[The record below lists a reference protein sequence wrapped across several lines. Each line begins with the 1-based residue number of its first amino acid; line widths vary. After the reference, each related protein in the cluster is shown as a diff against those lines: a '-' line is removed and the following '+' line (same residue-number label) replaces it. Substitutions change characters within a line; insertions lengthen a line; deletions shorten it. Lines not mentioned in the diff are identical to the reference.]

1 MAIWV
6 SHKGILIC
14 PPKEEIKLLST
25 TSLDSCHVFRPL
37 RGSYL
42 SVSVRALYRL
52 ESFKSLLRYLQ
63 HLTEMGSVP
72 EELRELCPNTPHE
85 LLTCP
90 FCSTLA
96 TKWRLDGIF
105 DWARVLYCACK
116 KDWVVCAYCPKA
128 SIRMIKQATIYAH
141 NRHCHNEAT
150 KKRVKT
156 QERKEDG
163 ESVALSTM
171 KGASASGEERWIEVR
186 SSPQKVNQQDSLV
199 NLSPGS
205 TGESAAFV
213 KDTQRRLFDG
223 DSSRSNVS
231 SLRDFGNIHS
241 SSYFNADINGTG
253 VADVVA
259 LCQFGI
265 SDIGK
270 QIHPSDV
277 QYVTDM
283 ANFVHGLSHTQR
295 KDLSGILL
303 ATVSKVER
311 DGDPSNK
318 RKWKTLIPTNPSD
331 MRRQYWEGK
340 QSFLCNIPYPTIH
353 SVDNHAYV
361 SLRECIRNRL
371 AFGFPLEN
379 LQTSEDRHDVP
390 IRTVMEADASQAVIQ
405 RCKNAYDEPV
415 LVLLLREWQDGYDP
429 RSFSKKNRG
438 SCWIKTVT
446 IAEPH
451 EHSNGPEVRALL
463 RT

>member
-1 MAIWV
+1 
-6 SHKGILIC
+6 
-14 PPKEEIKLLST
+14 
-25 TSLDSCHVFRPL
+25 
-37 RGSYL
+37 
-42 SVSVRALYRL
+42 
-52 ESFKSLLRYLQ
+52 
-63 HLTEMGSVP
+63 MGSVP
-72 EELRELCPNTPHE
+72 EELRELCPQTPHV

-90 FCSTLA
+90 FCSALA
-96 TKWRLDGIF
+96 NKWRLDGIF

-128 SIRMIKQATIYAH
+128 SVRMMKQINIYSH
-141 NRHCHNEAT
+141 NRNCHNEA
-150 KKRVKT
+150 KKK
-156 QERKEDG
+156 K
-163 ESVALSTM
+163 LSPTNDD
-171 KGASASGEERWIEVR
+171 AFTGEEKWIELR
-186 SSPQKVNQQDSLV
+186 SSPQKANQQDSLV
-199 NLSPGS
+199 NSSPVA
-205 TGESAAFV
+205 TGAPSPLV

-223 DSSRSNVS
+223 DSSTTNVS
-231 SLRDFGNIHS
+231 SLRDFGNVHS

-265 SDIGK
+265 SDVGK
-270 QIHPSDV
+270 LIHPSDV

-283 ANFVHGLSHTQR
+283 ANFVHGLSHVQR
-295 KDLSGILL
+295 HDVSRILM

-340 QSFLCNIPYPTIH
+340 QSFLCNIPYPTIQ

-371 AFGFPLEN
+371 AFGFPLEKLKCGEGN
-379 LQTSEDRHDVP
+379 HDVA
-390 IRTVMEADASQAVIQ
+390 IRTVMEAETSQGVIQ
-405 RCKNAYDEPV
+405 RCKNAYNEPV

-429 RSFSKKNRG
+429 HAFSKKNRG

-451 EHSNGPEVRALL
+451 KHSNGPEVCAHYCDRE
-463 RT
+463 